1 MCRSVLTQWV
11 IQPAPLITVTNC
23 LAKRVL
29 ARLTLIIVKYLV
41 CYKTCMQV
49 AYLYS
54 AIAAVEDV
62 DALLGI
68 CLVNDQVTVAGV
80 VLH

>member
-1 MCRSVLTQWV
+1 
-11 IQPAPLITVTNC
+11 
-23 LAKRVL
+23 
-29 ARLTLIIVKYLV
+29 
-41 CYKTCMQV
+41 MQV